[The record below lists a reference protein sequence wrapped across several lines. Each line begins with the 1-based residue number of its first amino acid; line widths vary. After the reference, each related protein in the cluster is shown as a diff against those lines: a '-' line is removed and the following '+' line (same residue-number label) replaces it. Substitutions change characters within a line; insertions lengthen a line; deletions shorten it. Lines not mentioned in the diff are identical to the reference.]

1 MNKQIPEL
9 SFVDIEKGDSNS
21 IKILSDALEDHG
33 FFSITEHGLSNE
45 LVDKCYQL
53 SKQFFDLEY
62 EIKNKY
68 SSVGSKG
75 ARGYTPKGIETAVGE
90 NVPDQK
96 EFWHHGPVVDDT
108 FDQKIP
114 KNIIIEEMPEFN
126 KYYDEL
132 YSELHKIGSRVL
144 SVIALSLDIDKN
156 FFTPWI
162 EKGNSLLRS
171 IHYPPVDSNLNPHRA
186 RAHEDINL
194 ITLLIGA
201 EEGGLEVLNKDGS
214 WIKVSPSSEAIVCN
228 IGDMMQLVTDK
239 KLKSTT
245 HRVIQ
250 DKLTES
256 KPRYSI
262 PFFLHPAPSIN
273 LKSIFRDS
281 DEGILANDFLDQRL
295 KEIKLY

>member
-1 MNKQIPEL
+1 MSNLIPEL
-9 SFVDIEKGDSNS
+9 SFKEIEKGDSHS
-21 IKILSDALEDHG
+21 IKLLKDALSNHG
-33 FFSITEHGLSNE
+33 FFSITEHGLSQD
-45 LVDKCYQL
+45 LVNNCYKS
-53 SKQFFDLEY
+53 SKAFFDLDY
-62 EIKNKY
+62 EIKNTY

-90 NVPDQK
+90 KIADQK
-96 EFWHHGPVVDDT
+96 EFWHHGPVIDDT
-108 FDQKIP
+108 YDDKIP
-114 KNIIIEEMPEFN
+114 QNLNIAQVPEFN
-126 KYYDEL
+126 KYFDNL
-132 YSELHKIGSRVL
+132 YKELHKIGSRVL
-144 SVIALSLDIDKN
+144 SVIAMSLDIDN
-156 FFTPWI
+156 NYFDSWV

-171 IHYPPVDSNLNPHRA
+171 IHYPPVESKSNPHRA

-201 EEGGLEVLNKDGS
+201 DEGGLEVLSKDGS
-214 WIKVSPSSEAIVCN
+214 WIKVAPSSEAIVCN

-250 DKLTES
+250 DEDAEPKS
-256 KPRYSI
+256 RYSI

-273 LKSIFRDS
+273 LKSIFRDE
-281 DEGILANDFLDQRL
+281 DKGILADDFLNQRL